1 VAVDQDLLGFIREHI
16 RSVWALELLL
26 LMRRSP
32 ERAFTSEELVS
43 ELRGSSM
50 LVRDSLAS
58 FERAG
63 LVLRDDEGRVRYA
76 PAAPLLADL
85 CDTLDAAYRERS
97 VAVINAIVS
106 PPDKLQALADAF
118 KIKRDPK

>member
-1 VAVDQDLLGFIREHI
+1 MAVDQDLLGFIREHI

-32 ERAFTSEELVS
+32 ERSFTADELVS
-43 ELRGSSM
+43 ELRGSST
-50 LVRDSLAS
+50 LVNGSLAS

-63 LVLRDDEGRVRYA
+63 LVLREDDGRVRYA
-76 PAAPLLADL
+76 PAAPMLATL
-85 CDTLDAAYRERS
+85 CDDLEAAYRQRS
-97 VAVINAIVS
+97 VAVINAIVA

>member
-1 VAVDQDLLGFIREHI
+1 MSVNQDLLNFIREHI

-26 LMRRSP
+26 LMKRAP
-32 ERAFTSEELVS
+32 ERAFTPDELVT

-50 LVRDSLAS
+50 LVRNSLES

-63 LVLRDDEGRVRYA
+63 LILPEDGGRVRYS
-76 PAAPLLADL
+76 PASPLLGQP
-85 CDTLDAAYRERS
+85 CDELEDAYRQRS
-97 VAVINAIVS
+97 VAIVNAIVA

>member
-32 ERAFTSEELVS
+32 ERAFTSDELVS

-63 LVLRDDEGRVRYA
+63 LILRDDDGRVRYA
-76 PAAPLLADL
+76 PAAPMLSDL
-85 CDTLDAAYRERS
+85 VDTLDVAYRERS